1 MKQTAVEWL
10 QDELN
15 QIKSSSTDMDGIIRF
30 LETEFNKVIEQAKEM
45 EKQQQD
51 NFAIDFFNWCNSED
65 AKNLLHDLVMV
76 GEVDKNVEIE
86 QILEIFKNK

>member
-45 EKQQQD
+45 EKEQKGFSDVEVELIANEIVNWTID
-51 NFAIDFFNWCNSED
+51 NIGNPNPQSGKKFD
-65 AKNLLHDLVMV
+65 
-76 GEVDKNVEIE
+76 EIMSK
-86 QILEIFKNK
+86 FKNK